1 MLEEARRDKTKINFL
16 TVINTTWVVEEI
28 RPEKISGL
36 YKQDLNPWPRA
47 VILVQRSSNW
57 ANVGQLRAGHYVGS
71 K

>member
-1 MLEEARRDKTKINFL
+1 MLEGAQRDKTKINFL

-36 YKQDLNPWPRA
+36 SGIWTHDLELWYWYSAHPTE
-47 VILVQRSSNW
+47 LMS
-57 ANVGQLRAGHYVGS
+57 QLGAGHYVGS